1 MGRKHLNTFAVKLSI
16 WTLIISVFSFIAAFT
31 NSPDGLLY
39 TRLYEHLF
47 KTPSISRAAVHSVSA
62 LPEWPHEKSDLLVDP
77 SVVFGRLPNG
87 FRYALMENH
96 TPRNRVSI
104 HLNIHAGSLHES
116 DDQQGMAHFL
126 EHMLF
131 NGSTNFKPGELVK
144 YFQNI
149 GMEFGPDANA
159 YTGFAYTVYMLLLP
173 EGNRENLIKGLTVMK
188 DFAEGALLLQ
198 SEIDRER
205 GVVLSEKRTRD
216 SASYR
221 TFVSTMEFEFP
232 EAKVSKR
239 FPIGIASVIK
249 KADRNSFKKFYD
261 TWYRPEKMTLVMV
274 GDFDVKLSASLIK
287 EKFSTLSS
295 RAPPEPNPNIGK
307 IQHRGIKTFYHL
319 EKEAGNTTTTIEV
332 IKKVKKE
339 ADSTARRKKLL
350 LSNLAKRI
358 VRNRLNEL
366 ISKPDTP
373 FTSASVHYG
382 TFLQEI
388 ESAEITGDSNP
399 ENWRKSLSLLEQ
411 TLRKAL
417 QYGFTPSEF
426 ERVKKD
432 FQANLDNAVNKAST
446 RNSKS
451 LAGGIRHTLNSNQ
464 VFLSPEQNRAL
475 LSPLIESVTLKQV
488 HDAFREIWAPSH
500 RLVLVTGNAELP
512 LDAATPEDQILSA
525 YKKSNRIAVPKPVE
539 TKTVTFPYLPEPS
552 QKGQIQKRAA
562 IHDLGVVQVDFKNG
576 VRLNIKKT
584 DFKADEIRFI
594 LSFGHGRSN
603 EPEALPGLAVLSR
616 RVIIESGLG
625 TLDKNEIKRALA
637 GKKTTVRFDVAGS
650 RFFFKGTSV
659 PKELP
664 LLFQLL
670 RAHLTDPG
678 FREDAYK
685 LSMERFRQNYQKLSR
700 TIDGAFKLNGQRF
713 LTGGDSR
720 FGLPPYESFKK
731 LTLDQVRSWI
741 NASSKHDELEITVV
755 GDFDIESVVEI
766 ASKYLGSLPQ
776 RQPAQSINRHG
787 LPIFPVGQSTKI
799 KLETKIS
806 KGLVVVAYPTEDIWN
821 IQRTRRFS
829 VLADVLSDRL
839 REKIREKLGA
849 AYSAYAFNR
858 ASKDYSGYGVLQAR
872 AYVDPEQTDMVIKEM
887 KNIVSDLSTNGV
899 TNEELK
905 RALEPTLTSI
915 KDMMRTNHYWLN
927 TVLSGSKQHPQ
938 KLAWSRTILKNYASI
953 TADELSTLAKKYL
966 DNDKS
971 ASIVIVPN

>member
-1 MGRKHLNTFAVKLSI
+1 MGRKRLNIFAAKLSI
-16 WTLIISVFSFIAAFT
+16 WALIISVFSLFAAFT
-31 NSPDGLLY
+31 SSPDGLLY

-47 KTPSISRAAVHSVSA
+47 KTPSTSRAAAHIVSA
-62 LPEWPHEKSDLLVDP
+62 LPEWPYENSDLLPDP

-96 TPRNRVSI
+96 TPKDRVSI

-116 DDQQGMAHFL
+116 DNQQGMAHFL

-131 NGSTNFKPGELVK
+131 NGSKNFKPGELVK

-149 GMEFGPDANA
+149 GMQFGPDANA
-159 YTGFAYTVYMLLLP
+159 YTGFAYTVYMILLP
-173 EGNRENLIKGLTVMK
+173 KGNRENLEKGLTVMK

-221 TFVSTMEFEFP
+221 TFVSTMNFEFP

-239 FPIGIASVIK
+239 LPIGIESVIK

-261 TWYRPEKMTLVMV
+261 TWYRPEKITLTMV
-274 GDFDVKLSASLIK
+274 GDFDVDLSASLIK

-295 RAPPEPNPNIGK
+295 RAPPEPDPSIGK
-307 IQHRGIKTFYHL
+307 IQHKGIKTFYHF

-332 IKKVKKE
+332 INKVKKE
-339 ADSTARRKKLL
+339 ADSTALQKKLL
-350 LSNLAKRI
+350 LTDLAKKI
-358 VRNRLNEL
+358 VQNRLNAL

-373 FTSASVHYG
+373 FTSASVDYG

-388 ESAEITGDSNP
+388 ESAEISGDSNP

-411 TLRKAL
+411 TLRRAL

-432 FQANLDNAVNKAST
+432 FLANLDNAVNTAST

-451 LAGGIRHTLNSNQ
+451 LAGSIRHTLNNNQ
-464 VFLSPEQNRAL
+464 VFLSPEQKKTL
-475 LSPLIESVTLKQV
+475 LAPLIESATLKQV
-488 HDAFREIWAPSH
+488 HDAFREIWAPNHS
-500 RLVLVTGNAELP
+500 LVLVTGNAELHR
-512 LDAATPEDQILSA
+512 DASTPEDQILAA
-525 YKKSNRIAVPKPVE
+525 YKKSNRIAVSKPVE
-539 TKTVTFPYLPEPS
+539 TQTVTFPYLPEPF
-552 QKGQIQKRAA
+552 QKGKIKNRTT

-584 DFKADEIRFI
+584 DFKAGEIQFR

-616 RVIIESGLG
+616 KVINESGLG
-625 TLDKNEIKRALA
+625 ALDKNEIKRALA
-637 GKKTTVRFDVAGS
+637 GKKTTVHFGVAGS
-650 RFFFKGTSV
+650 YFFLKGTSV
-659 PKELP
+659 PKELS

-670 RAHLTDPG
+670 YAHLTDPG

-685 LSMERFRQNYQKLSR
+685 LSMERFRQNYQELSR
-700 TIDGAFKLNGQRF
+700 TVDGAVKLNGQRF
-713 LTGGDSR
+713 LAGGDSR

-766 ASKYLGSLPQ
+766 ASKYLGSLPR
-776 RQPAQSINRHG
+776 RQPVQSKNRPG
-787 LPIFPVGQSTKI
+787 LPEFPVGQSTKI
-799 KLETKIS
+799 KLETKIP
-806 KGLVVVAYPTEDIWN
+806 KGLVIVAYPTEDIWD

-829 VLADVLSDRL
+829 VLAEVLSDRL

-849 AYSAYAFNR
+849 AYSAFAFNR
-858 ASKDYSGYGVLQAR
+858 ASRDYSGYGVLQAR
-872 AYVDPEQTDMVIKEM
+872 AYVDPEQTDMVIKEI

-899 TNEELK
+899 NNEELK
-905 RALEPTLTSI
+905 RALEPTLTSL
-915 KDMMRTNHYWLN
+915 KDMMRTNSYWLD
-927 TVLSGSKQHPQ
+927 TVLSESIKYPQ
-938 KLAWSRTILKNYASI
+938 QLDWSRTIMKDHASI

-966 DNDKS
+966 DNDK
-971 ASIVIVPN
+971 AALIVIVPE